1 MVRNMTEQVHFR
13 SGLLKTLPKSPYKI
27 LHEHFKIVCRAVQ
40 KLDEMMRLYIEGD
53 FAGAASV
60 SVEISKL
67 EHEADELKQHLRSH
81 LPRTFLMPIS
91 RADLLEILSSNER
104 IADSCQDVAQILDM
118 RRTKV
123 PEEIQPDLERF
134 VGHVVD
140 SVTALR
146 AMMDN
151 LEHLLESAF
160 AKIEVNEILEQGYRV
175 HEHEYMADSAGKEL
189 VKAIYALEG
198 KESFLA
204 IYHMMRF
211 TDVLD
216 RVADN
221 AENAANKMM
230 LVVSK

>member
-1 MVRNMTEQVHFR
+1 MGGQEHFR
-13 SGLLKTLPKSPYKI
+13 SGLVKTLPQSPYKV
-27 LHEHFKIVCRAVQ
+27 LQEHFKKVCKAVH
-40 KLDEMMRLYIEGD
+40 KLNDMIDLYMEGD
-53 FAGAASV
+53 FVGAASA
-60 SVEISKL
+60 SVDISKL
-67 EHEADELKQHLRSH
+67 EHEADEIKQHLRSH
-81 LPRTFLMPIS
+81 LPRMFLMPIS

-118 RRTKV
+118 RQTKV
-123 PEEIQPDLERF
+123 PEEIKPTLEKF

-140 SVTALR
+140 SVIALR
-146 AMMDN
+146 EMMAHLN
-151 LEHLLESAF
+151 LVLESTF
-160 AKIEVNEILEQGYRV
+160 AKVETQEIIELGHRV

-189 VKAIYALEG
+189 VKQIYSLEG

-216 RVADN
+216 SIADS

-230 LVVSK
+230 LTVSK

>member
-1 MVRNMTEQVHFR
+1 MVKNMADQDHFR
-13 SGLLKTLPKSPYKI
+13 SGLLQTLPKNPYKI
-27 LHEHFKIVCRAVQ
+27 LQDHFDLVCKAVH
-40 KLDEMMRLYIEGD
+40 KLNDMMDLYMEGD
-53 FAGAASV
+53 FVGAASV
-60 SVEISKL
+60 SVEISSL
-67 EHEADELKQHLRSH
+67 EHEADHLKQFLRRH

-104 IADSCQDVAQILDM
+104 IIDSCQDVAQILDM
-118 RRTKV
+118 RQTTV
-123 PEEIQPDLERF
+123 PEEIRPPMEEF
-134 VGHVVD
+134 VGAVVD

-146 AMMDN
+146 SIMKN
-151 LEHLLESAF
+151 LAHLLESAF
-160 AKIEVNEILEQGYRV
+160 AKIEIQEIMDQGYRV
-175 HEHEYMADSAGKEL
+175 HEHEYRADKAGKDL

-221 AENAANKMM
+221 AENAANIMM

>member
-1 MVRNMTEQVHFR
+1 M
-13 SGLLKTLPKSPYKI
+13 
-27 LHEHFKIVCRAVQ
+27 
-40 KLDEMMRLYIEGD
+40 
-53 FAGAASV
+53 
-60 SVEISKL
+60 
-67 EHEADELKQHLRSH
+67 
-81 LPRTFLMPIS
+81 
-91 RADLLEILSSNER
+91 
-104 IADSCQDVAQILDM
+104 
-118 RRTKV
+118 
-123 PEEIQPDLERF
+123 
-134 VGHVVD
+134 GHVVD

-146 AMMDN
+146 DIMKN

-160 AKIEVNEILEQGYRV
+160 AKVEVQEILQQGYRV

-189 VKAIYALEG
+189 VKAIYELEG

-230 LVVSK
+230 LIVSK